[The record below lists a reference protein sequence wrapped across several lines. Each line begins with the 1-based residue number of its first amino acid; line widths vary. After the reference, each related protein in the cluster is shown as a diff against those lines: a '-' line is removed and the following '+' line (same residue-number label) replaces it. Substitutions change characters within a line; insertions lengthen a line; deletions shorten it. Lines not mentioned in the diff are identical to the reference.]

1 MRSSINPLKFYI
13 LASIYFANFCLCM
26 YFMIAKHVKNLA
38 FLISWTL
45 FMNSIYL
52 FINLLA
58 DAFFFFTNQHKFDWL
73 HEFSREKIAPVVN
86 SFTYMVFISFWGMAS
101 MGSSVMKF
109 PLDFASI
116 LKNIYQHGLIT
127 VFVMLDVFLYE
138 HKKSKFELINIALLF
153 IIFILYGTS
162 AAISI
167 YEFDF
172 FPYPFMIN
180 ASFPRL
186 CIYGGILFLFVIL
199 GYFIHIGLNKLKYK
213 LTKENDDIITDGFDT
228 KGLVVNEV

>member
-1 MRSSINPLKFYI
+1 
-13 LASIYFANFCLCM
+13 
-26 YFMIAKHVKNLA
+26 
-38 FLISWTL
+38 
-45 FMNSIYL
+45 
-52 FINLLA
+52 
-58 DAFFFFTNQHKFDWL
+58 
-73 HEFSREKIAPVVN
+73 
-86 SFTYMVFISFWGMAS
+86 
-101 MGSSVMKF
+101 
-109 PLDFASI
+109 
-116 LKNIYQHGLIT
+116 
-127 VFVMLDVFLYE
+127 MLDVFLYE

-172 FPYPFMIN
+172 FPYPFMEE

-199 GYFIHIGLNKLKYK
+199 GYSIHIGLNKLKYK

>member
-1 MRSSINPLKFYI
+1 MREPINPFKFYI

-38 FLISWTL
+38 FLTSWTL

-58 DAFFFFTNQHKFDWL
+58 DAFFFFTKQHTFDFL

-86 SFTYMVFISFWGMAS
+86 SFTYMVFIAFWGMAS

-109 PLDFASI
+109 PLDFLSI

-127 VFVMLDVFLYE
+127 VFVILDVFFYE
-138 HKKSKFELINIALLF
+138 HKQSKFELINIVLLF
-153 IIFILYGTS
+153 IIFLLYGTA

-167 YEFDF
+167 YIYNFI
-172 FPYPFMIN
+172 PYPFMKGV
-180 ASFPRL
+180 SFPRL
-186 CIYGGILFLFVIL
+186 CLYGGILFLFVIL
-199 GYFIHIGLNKLKYK
+199 GYFIHIGINKLKYK
-213 LTKENDDIITDGFDT
+213 LSKGKDDISIDGFDT
-228 KGLVVNEV
+228 KGLVTEGE

>member
-1 MRSSINPLKFYI
+1 MRTSINPFTYFVLSPIYI
-13 LASIYFANFCLCM
+13 INFGLCC
-26 YFMIAKHVKNLA
+26 YFMYGAGLKNFAYLT
-38 FLISWTL
+38 SWTL
-45 FMNSIYL
+45 LMNSTYL
-52 FINLLA
+52 LINLIA
-58 DAFFFFTNQHKFDWL
+58 DTFFFFSKKSTLEFL
-73 HEFSREKIAPVVN
+73 HIFSREKIAPVVN

-172 FPYPFMIN
+172 FPYPFMEG